1 MIVALSAFK
10 KGENTMKNKED
21 VEKETIEKIKESTSR
36 EYKSLTSSKT
46 TIINIILTAGIM
58 IFLALIVTTLVKINN
73 VKVDKME
80 NNQSTINV
88 QLDKNGR
95 VISTQEL
102 K

>member
-1 MIVALSAFK
+1 M
-10 KGENTMKNKED
+10 ENKEEI
-21 VEKETIEKIKESTSR
+21 EKETIEKIKESTSR
-36 EYKSLTSSKT
+36 EYKSLTSSKA

-58 IFLALIVTTLVKINN
+58 IFLALIVITLVRINN